1 MGQKESVDEARGSA
15 RPLTVAREGRQG
27 GKGVVSLSSRAAPRR
42 QAPGETRARELSGG
56 HRKDGGGSIEG
67 GRWPGHEER
76 PDFEVEKRSS
86 AVGSGGCGTIRR
98 GPFLMARSSLSRA
111 LAVASRPGVLQGS
124 RTRWVEGWGGKQEGE
139 QEGEQDEEERPLTVT
154 RSQRARPRNGRLQG
168 WTARAQRA
176 CVHSHEQVVWV
187 RARRSRHSRSTDERA
202 VGSGGCGTIQ
212 RGPFLMARSSLSRAW
227 AAANLTGVL
236 RGSRTRWVEGKGG
249 EQDEEERTLTVTR
262 SQRAW
267 PRNGRLQGWT
277 TGAQRTCVRSHKR
290 ALCDRAR
297 RSRHSRSAD
306 ELAAGRGRRV
316 LAHTASRRHS
326 TGERAGRGSNHPPK
340 GTTVPKGGGR
350 SSPIHD
356 VSHPRAGVTGACIRT
371 RFGGGGGMG
380 MSPLRVDPR
389 HRVAIR
395 LLGHGHIKA

>member
-1 MGQKESVDEARGSA
+1 MHREWGGVLGAPEMGQKESVDEARGSA

-111 LAVASRPGVLQGS
+111 
-124 RTRWVEGWGGKQEGE
+124 
-139 QEGEQDEEERPLTVT
+139 
-154 RSQRARPRNGRLQG
+154 
-168 WTARAQRA
+168 
-176 CVHSHEQVVWV
+176 
-187 RARRSRHSRSTDERA
+187 
-202 VGSGGCGTIQ
+202 
-212 RGPFLMARSSLSRAW
+212 W
-227 AAANLTGVL
+227 AAASLTGVL

-262 SQRAW
+262 SQRAG

-290 ALCDRAR
+290 AVCDRAR

-316 LAHTASRRHS
+316 LAHTASIRHS
-326 TGERAGRGSNHPPK
+326 TGERASHGSNHPPK